1 MTPLERHLRKWM
13 EKAIIDFGMIAPGD
27 RVAVAVSGG
36 KDSLAL
42 MHLLRGPFV
51 HATKDFSL
59 EFIHIHTGFP
69 GDDPQPIADWAASQG
84 VTLRVVDTDIYSIST
99 GEKKRVCYLC
109 SRARRKHLIET
120 ATAIGCNK
128 IALGHHRDDVIET
141 FLMNI
146 FLKSE
151 ISCMMPDQPLFDG
164 EIHLIR
170 PLYYIR
176 DRLTRRFARE
186 HAFPELAA
194 RCPSESTS
202 KREFVRNLIAT
213 LEKERP
219 TVRDD
224 IFNSQFRLLPNYIPK
239 SPNGNK
245 PPETPPRI

>member
-1 MTPLERHLRKWM
+1 M
-13 EKAIIDFGMIAPGD
+13 EKAIVDFAMIAPGD

-51 HATKDFSL
+51 HAPKDFSL
-59 EFIHIHTGFP
+59 EFLHIHTGFP
-69 GDDPQPIADWAASQG
+69 GDDPQPIVDWAASQG
-84 VTLRVVDTDIYSIST
+84 VTLRVVDTGIYAAST
-99 GEKKRVCYLC
+99 GKKKSVCYLC
-109 SRARRKHLIET
+109 SRARRKHLIDT
-120 ATAIGCNK
+120 ATALGCNK

-146 FLKSE
+146 FLNSE
-151 ISCMMPDQPLFDG
+151 TSCMMPDQPLFGG

-176 DRLTRRFARE
+176 DRLMRRFALERD
-186 HAFPELAA
+186 FPEPAA
-194 RCPSESTS
+194 RCPSESAS
-202 KREFVRNLIAT
+202 KREFVRNLIAS

-224 IFNSQFRLLPNYIPK
+224 IFNSQFRLLPDYFPK